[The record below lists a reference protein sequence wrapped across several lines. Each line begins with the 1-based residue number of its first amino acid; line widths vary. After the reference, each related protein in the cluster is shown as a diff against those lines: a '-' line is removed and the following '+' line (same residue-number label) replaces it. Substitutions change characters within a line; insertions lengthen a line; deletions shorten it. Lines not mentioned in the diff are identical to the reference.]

1 MLTDDL
7 KDNLY
12 QLFERWAEAPAEKID
27 TMPAHGSDRQY
38 YRIFGKNKSA
48 IGVYNPDIKEN
59 IAFLSFSKHFRTVGL
74 NVPEIYLQELDKNIY
89 LEEDLGDV
97 TLFSFLSE
105 ARENEGFSE
114 KVINLYEKVIDEL
127 PRFQV
132 HGSKD
137 LDFSACY
144 PRSSFDRQS
153 MMWDLNYFKYYF
165 LKLAKIPFDE
175 QQLED
180 DFQTFTD
187 FLLATQRD
195 YFLYRDFQSR
205 NVMILNKVPFFIDYQ
220 GGRKGALQ
228 YDLAS
233 LLYDAKA
240 DIPQEIRNKLLERY
254 IKVLGK
260 LIPINKEKFL
270 EYYYGYVYIRIMQAL
285 GAYGFRGFYERIKNI
300 FLKASPML
308 SKILNG
314 FFTTAIYQLKFQR
327 SLNL

>member
-7 KDNLY
+7 KDDLF
-12 QLFERWAEAPAEKID
+12 QLFERWAETPAEKID

-59 IAFLSFSKHFRTVGL
+59 IAFLSFSKHFRNIGL

-89 LEEDLGDV
+89 LEQDLGDV

-187 FLLATQRD
+187 LLLATLRD
-195 YFLYRDFQSR
+195 YF
-205 NVMILNKVPFFIDYQ
+205 V
-220 GGRKGALQ
+220 
-228 YDLAS
+228 
-233 LLYDAKA
+233 
-240 DIPQEIRNKLLERY
+240 
-254 IKVLGK
+254 
-260 LIPINKEKFL
+260 
-270 EYYYGYVYIRIMQAL
+270 
-285 GAYGFRGFYERIKNI
+285 
-300 FLKASPML
+300 
-308 SKILNG
+308 
-314 FFTTAIYQLKFQR
+314 
-327 SLNL
+327 